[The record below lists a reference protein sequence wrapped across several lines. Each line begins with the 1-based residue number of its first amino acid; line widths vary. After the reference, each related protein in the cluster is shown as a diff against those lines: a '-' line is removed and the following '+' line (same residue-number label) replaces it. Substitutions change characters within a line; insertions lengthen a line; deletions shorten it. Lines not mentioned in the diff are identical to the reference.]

1 MSVTKIEEGLYKVRW
16 REGGRARSVLVHGS
30 ASLADKVER
39 KKLSLRDE
47 NRHLDVKKE
56 INYRMDDLIDR
67 YWVHYGVKKKSADR
81 EKSIVEGIRTA
92 LGRMFVREVDGM
104 AVRSGTTT

>member
-30 ASLADKVER
+30 ANLAKTIER
-39 KKLSLRDE
+39 KKLTLRAE

-67 YWVHYGVKKKSADR
+67 YWEQYGVKKKSADR
-81 EKSIVEGIRTA
+81 EKSIVEGIRSM
-92 LGRMFVREVDGM
+92 LGRCSFARWMEWLC
-104 AVRSGTTT
+104 RSGTTT

>member
-30 ASLADKVER
+30 ATLAKTIER
-39 KKLSLRDE
+39 KKLTLRAE

-67 YWVHYGVKKKSADR
+67 YWEQYGVKKSQQT
-81 EKSIVEGIRTA
+81 EKRA
-92 LGRMFVREVDGM
+92 LSRAFGPCLVGCSFARWMEWLC
-104 AVRSGTTT
+104 RSGTTT